1 MIDSTLY
8 TIGTALMHAKDAAVE
23 VEVLVDGHW
32 VGGAIRAVD
41 GHGLVLAA
49 GVDEHAVVRMA
60 DISAVRVLREA
71 PAGLAPELEAAAR
84 PMPSGP
90 SGSPS

>member
-1 MIDSTLY
+1 MTDSTLY
-8 TIGTALMHAKDAAVE
+8 TIGTALRHAQDAAVE

-32 VGGAIRAVD
+32 VGGVIRAVD

-49 GVDEHAVVRMA
+49 GVDEHAVVRMD

-71 PAGLAPELEAAAR
+71 PAGLAPAIEAGAR
-84 PMPSGP
+84 PMPP
-90 SGSPS
+90 PGSRS